1 MGSDRILIYLINL
14 FPKKYMLI
22 SATSSV
28 LIDFEFYSG
37 VNWNAEIKQKRKL
50 KG

>member
-1 MGSDRILIYLINL
+1 MSIY
-14 FPKKYMLI
+14 
-22 SATSSV
+22 ATYFV

-37 VNWNAEIKQKRKL
+37 VNWNAEIKEKRIL